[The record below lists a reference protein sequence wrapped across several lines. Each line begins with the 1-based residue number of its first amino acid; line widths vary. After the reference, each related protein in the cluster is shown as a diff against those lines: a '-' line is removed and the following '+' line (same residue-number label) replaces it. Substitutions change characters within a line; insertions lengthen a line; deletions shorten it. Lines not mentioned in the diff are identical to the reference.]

1 MTPEEVDALGVSTDL
16 RTAARALNISGS
28 AAYKLAA
35 DGEFRPTTNKKRTA
49 RWCNTGQPNNAERTC
64 NEQPYNDLRRR
75 TMIELAFSNIGL
87 GFILAATILGG
98 IGAIADLIRG
108 ARRDWESDDDVEA
121 LTVRDGRIVDSTP
134 LGVLGRRDEVVE

>member
-1 MTPEEVDALGVSTDL
+1 
-16 RTAARALNISGS
+16 
-28 AAYKLAA
+28 
-35 DGEFRPTTNKKRTA
+35 
-49 RWCNTGQPNNAERTC
+49 
-64 NEQPYNDLRRR
+64 
-75 TMIELAFSNIGL
+75 MIEFAFSNAGL

-108 ARRDWESDDDVEA
+108 ARQDWEPDDDVEA

>member
-1 MTPEEVDALGVSTDL
+1 
-16 RTAARALNISGS
+16 
-28 AAYKLAA
+28 
-35 DGEFRPTTNKKRTA
+35 
-49 RWCNTGQPNNAERTC
+49 
-64 NEQPYNDLRRR
+64 
-75 TMIELAFSNIGL
+75 MIELAFSNIGL